1 MAWMIRPDL
10 RWSFFLHRTLHNMRW
25 PLATLAHQ
33 ASRFAPL
40 FVTTLASAVLL
51 TACGKHAEQAA
62 PIRAVRTL
70 VVTDGG
76 GSLQREFSADIRAR
90 TESRLSFR
98 VGGKVTQRA
107 VELGQRV
114 KAGQLLVQVDPQDLR
129 LGADA
134 AKAALSAAEA
144 QAAQASADLVRFKE
158 LRSQG
163 FISEAELDRH
173 NTADRAAQASLRQA
187 RAQAGVQ
194 LNQAGYA
201 SLTAGAAGVITS
213 VDVEP
218 GQVVAAGQ
226 PVLTLAQD
234 GPRDVVFA
242 VPEDMGP
249 TVRALIGKPAG
260 IQVRRWGT
268 TEWAAAKVR
277 EVAGAT
283 DNLTRTLLVKAD
295 IGDLQTELG
304 QTAAVLVRTPTRV
317 KGGIQLPLHALAQRE
332 GRSVVWVLDGSSMTV
347 KPQPVVTGDI
357 LGNVVLVA
365 DGLKPGQE
373 VVTAGVH
380 VLTPGQKVKRYVEPG
395 LGERPAAPAPA
406 ASSVAAPRS

>member
-1 MAWMIRPDL
+1 
-10 RWSFFLHRTLHNMRW
+10 MRW
-25 PLATLAHQ
+25 PLAQLAPS
-33 ASRFAPL
+33 ASLFASL
-40 FVTTLASAVLL
+40 LASVSLL
-51 TACGKHAEQAA
+51 TACGKPAETAN
-62 PIRAVRTL
+62 PVRAVRTMVL
-70 VVTDGG
+70 ADGG

-98 VGGKVTQRA
+98 VGGKVTQRS

-114 KAGQLLVQVDPQDLR
+114 RAGQLLVQVDPQDLR

-144 QAAQASADLVRFKE
+144 QAAQAGADLVRFKE

-163 FISEAELDRH
+163 FISEAELERH
-173 NTADRAAQASLRQA
+173 TTADRAAQASLRQA

-213 VDVEP
+213 VEVEP
-218 GQVVAAGQ
+218 GQVVGAGQ

-268 TEWAAAKVR
+268 NEWTAAKVR

-283 DNLTRTLLVKAD
+283 DSLTRTLQVKAD
-295 IGDLQTELG
+295 IGELQAELG
-304 QTAAVLVRTPTRV
+304 QTAAVLVRTPTRT
-317 KGGIQLPLHALAQRE
+317 KGGIPLPLHALAQRE
-332 GRSVVWVLDGSSMTV
+332 GRSVAWVLDSQSMTV

-357 LGNVVLVA
+357 VGNVVLVA

-395 LGERPAAPAPA
+395 LGERPAVPPA
-406 ASSVAAPRS
+406 ATPASAASAAAPSRS

>member
-1 MAWMIRPDL
+1 M
-10 RWSFFLHRTLHNMRW
+10 
-25 PLATLAHQ
+25 
-33 ASRFAPL
+33 
-40 FVTTLASAVLL
+40 
-51 TACGKHAEQAA
+51 
-62 PIRAVRTL
+62 RAVRT
-70 VVTDGG
+70 VVLADGG
-76 GSLQREFSADIRAR
+76 GALQREFSADIRAR

-98 VGGKVTQRA
+98 VGGKVTRRA

-144 QAAQASADLVRFKE
+144 QAAQATADLARFKE
-158 LRSQG
+158 LRAQG
-163 FISEAELDRH
+163 FISEAELERH
-173 NTADRAAQASLRQA
+173 TTAERAAQASLRQA

-218 GQVVAAGQ
+218 GQVVGAGQ

-249 TVRALIGKPAG
+249 TVRALVGKTAG

-268 TEWAAAKVR
+268 TEWAPAMVR

-283 DNLTRTLLVKAD
+283 DSLTRTLLVKAD
-295 IGDLQTELG
+295 IGELQSELG
-304 QTAAVLVRTPTRV
+304 QTAAVLVRTPTRIQ
-317 KGGIQLPLHALAQRE
+317 GGIQLPLHALAQRE
-332 GRSVVWVLDGSSMTV
+332 GRSVVWVLDAQSMTV
-347 KPQPVVTGDI
+347 KPQPVVTGDV

-365 DGLKPGQE
+365 QGLKPGQE
-373 VVTAGVH
+373 IVTAGVH
-380 VLTPGQKVKRYVEPG
+380 ALTPGQKVKRYVEPG
-395 LGERPAAPAPA
+395 LGERPAAPPA
-406 ASSVAAPRS
+406 AASAASASAPSRS

>member
-1 MAWMIRPDL
+1 
-10 RWSFFLHRTLHNMRW
+10 MRW
-25 PLATLAHQ
+25 PLAQLAPS
-33 ASRFAPL
+33 ASLFASL
-40 FVTTLASAVLL
+40 LASVSLL
-51 TACGKHAEQAA
+51 TACGKPAETAD
-62 PIRAVRTL
+62 PVRAVRTMVL
-70 VVTDGG
+70 ADGG

-98 VGGKVTQRA
+98 VGGKVTQRS

-114 KAGQLLVQVDPQDLR
+114 RAGQLLVQVDPQDLR

-144 QAAQASADLVRFKE
+144 QAAQAGADLVRFKE

-163 FISEAELDRH
+163 FISEAELERH
-173 NTADRAAQASLRQA
+173 TTADRAAQASLRQA

-213 VDVEP
+213 VEVEP
-218 GQVVAAGQ
+218 GQVVGAGQ

-268 TEWAAAKVR
+268 NEWTAAKVR

-283 DNLTRTLLVKAD
+283 DSLTRTLQVKAD
-295 IGDLQTELG
+295 IGELQAELG
-304 QTAAVLVRTPTRV
+304 QTAAVLVRTPTRI
-317 KGGIQLPLHALAQRE
+317 KGGIALPLHALAQRE
-332 GRSVVWVLDGSSMTV
+332 GRSVAWVLDSQSMTV

-357 LGNVVLVA
+357 VGNVVLVA

-395 LGERPAAPAPA
+395 LGERPAVPPA
-406 ASSVAAPRS
+406 ATPASAASAAAPSRS

>member
-1 MAWMIRPDL
+1 
-10 RWSFFLHRTLHNMRW
+10 MRW
-25 PLATLAHQ
+25 PLAKSAPS
-33 ASRFAPL
+33 AFSSAAFAAIL
-40 FVTTLASAVLL
+40 LASVTLL
-51 TACGKHAEQAA
+51 TACGKPAEHAN
-62 PIRAVRTL
+62 PVRAVRT
-70 VVTDGG
+70 VVLTDAGG
-76 GSLQREFSADIRAR
+76 PLQREFSADIRAR
-90 TESRLSFR
+90 VESRLSFR

-114 KAGQLLVQVDPQDLR
+114 RAGQLLAQVDPQDLR

-144 QAAQASADLVRFKE
+144 QAAQASADLARFKE
-158 LRSQG
+158 LRAQG
-163 FISEAELDRH
+163 FISEAELERH
-173 NTADRAAQASLRQA
+173 TTAERAAQASLRQA

-194 LNQAGYA
+194 VNQAGYA
-201 SLTAGAAGVITS
+201 SLTAGAPGVITS

-218 GQVVAAGQ
+218 GQVVGAGQ

-249 TVRALIGKPAG
+249 TVRALIGKPGG

-268 TEWAAAKVR
+268 TEWAGAQVR

-283 DNLTRTLLVKAD
+283 DSLTRTLLVKAD
-295 IGDLQTELG
+295 VGQLQTELG
-304 QTAAVLVRTPTRV
+304 QTATVLVRAPTRTR
-317 KGGIQLPLHALAQRE
+317 GGIQLPLHALAQRE
-332 GRSVVWVLDGSSMTV
+332 GRSVVWVLDGQSMTV
-347 KPQPVVTGDI
+347 QPQPVVTGD
-357 LGNVVLVA
+357 LVGNVVLVSQ
-365 DGLKPGQE
+365 GLKPGQE

-395 LGERPAAPAPA
+395 LGDRPAVPPAA
-406 ASSVAAPRS
+406 ASSASAAAPSRS

>member
-1 MAWMIRPDL
+1 
-10 RWSFFLHRTLHNMRW
+10 MRW
-25 PLATLAHQ
+25 LLATSAPSVSFP
-33 ASRFAPL
+33 ASFPAPL
-40 FVTTLASAVLL
+40 VAILVASATLL
-51 TACGKHAEQAA
+51 SACGKHAEQ
-62 PIRAVRTL
+62 PTPVRAVRT
-70 VVTDGG
+70 VVVADGG
-76 GSLQREFSADIRAR
+76 GALQREFSADIRAR

-114 KAGQLLVQVDPQDLR
+114 QAGQLLAQVDPQDLR

-144 QAAQASADLVRFKE
+144 QAAQASADLARFKE

-163 FISEAELDRH
+163 FISEAELERH
-173 NTADRAAQASLRQA
+173 TTADRAAQAGLRQA

-218 GQVVAAGQ
+218 GQVVGAGQ

-268 TEWAAAKVR
+268 TEWTAAKVR

-283 DNLTRTLLVKAD
+283 DSLTRTLLVKAD
-295 IGDLQTELG
+295 IGVLQAELG
-304 QTAAVLVRTPTRV
+304 QTAAVLVRTPTRI

-332 GRSVVWVLDGSSMTV
+332 GRSVVWVLDGQSMTV

-357 LGNVVLVA
+357 VGNVVLVA
-365 DGLKPGQE
+365 DGLQPGQE

-380 VLTPGQKVKRYVEPG
+380 VLSPGQKVKRYVKPG
-395 LGERPAAPAPA
+395 LGERPAVPPA
-406 ASSVAAPRS
+406 AASTASATAPSRS

>member
-1 MAWMIRPDL
+1 
-10 RWSFFLHRTLHNMRW
+10 MRW
-25 PLATLAHQ
+25 PLAKLAPS
-33 ASRFAPL
+33 ASVFASL
-40 FVTTLASAVLL
+40 FASVFLL
-51 TACGKHAEQAA
+51 TACGKHAE
-62 PIRAVRTL
+62 PPTPVRAVRT
-70 VVTDGG
+70 VVLADGG

-114 KAGQLLVQVDPQDLR
+114 KAGQLLAQVDPQDLR

-144 QAAQASADLVRFKE
+144 QAAQASADLARFKE

-163 FISEAELDRH
+163 FISEAELERH
-173 NTADRAAQASLRQA
+173 TTAERAAQASLRQA

-201 SLTAGAAGVITS
+201 SLAAGAAGVITS

-218 GQVVAAGQ
+218 GQVVGAGQ

-268 TEWAAAKVR
+268 TEWTAAKVR

-283 DNLTRTLLVKAD
+283 DSLTRTLLVKAD
-295 IGDLQTELG
+295 IGELQAELG
-304 QTAAVLVRTPTRV
+304 QTAAVLVRTPTRI

-332 GRSVVWVLDGSSMTV
+332 GRSVVWVLDGQSMTV

-357 LGNVVLVA
+357 IGNVVLVA

-380 VLTPGQKVKRYVEPG
+380 VLNPGQKVKRYVEPG
-395 LGERPAAPAPA
+395 LGERPAVPPA
-406 ASSVAAPRS
+406 ASSAPSATPSRS

>member
-1 MAWMIRPDL
+1 
-10 RWSFFLHRTLHNMRW
+10 MRW
-25 PLATLAHQ
+25 PLASSAPSLPFS
-33 ASRFAPL
+33 ASFSAPL
-40 FVTTLASAVLL
+40 AGLLVASCVLL
-51 TACGKHAEQAA
+51 TACGKQAEPAA
-62 PIRAVRTL
+62 PVRAVLT
-70 VVTDGG
+70 VVLNDGG
-76 GSLQREFSADIRAR
+76 GALQREFSADIRAR
-90 TESRLSFR
+90 TESRLSLR

-144 QAAQASADLVRFKE
+144 QAAQAMADLARFKE
-158 LRSQG
+158 LRAQG
-163 FISEAELDRH
+163 FISEAELERH
-173 NTADRAAQASLRQA
+173 STAERAAQASLRQA

-218 GQVVAAGQ
+218 GQVVGAGQ

-260 IQVRRWGT
+260 IQVRRWGA
-268 TEWAAAKVR
+268 TEWAPAKVR

-283 DNLTRTLLVKAD
+283 DSLTRTLQVKAD
-295 IGDLQTELG
+295 IGELQAELG
-304 QTAAVLVRTPTRV
+304 QTAAVLVRAPTRTQ
-317 KGGIQLPLHALAQRE
+317 GGIQLPLHALAQRE
-332 GRSVVWVLDGSSMTV
+332 GRSVVWVLDGQSMTV

-357 LGNVVLVA
+357 VGNVVLVA
-365 DGLKPGQE
+365 QGLKPGQE
-373 VVTAGVH
+373 IVTAGVH

-395 LGERPAAPAPA
+395 LGERPAVPPA
-406 ASSVAAPRS
+406 AASGAAPSRS

>member
-1 MAWMIRPDL
+1 MGVLM
-10 RWSFFLHRTLHNMRW
+10 
-25 PLATLAHQ
+25 
-33 ASRFAPL
+33 
-40 FVTTLASAVLL
+40 VSALML
-51 TACGKHAEQAA
+51 SGCGKPAEQAT
-62 PIRAVRTL
+62 PVRAVRTM
-70 VVTDGG
+70 VVADGG
-76 GSLQREFSADIRAR
+76 GTLQREFSADIRAR

-114 KAGQLLVQVDPQDLR
+114 RAGQLLAQVDPQDLR

-134 AKAALSAAEA
+134 AKAALAAAEA
-144 QAAQASADLVRFKE
+144 QAAQASADLARFKE

-163 FISEAELDRH
+163 FISEAELERH
-173 NTADRAAQASLRQA
+173 TTAERAAQASLRQA

-201 SLTAGAAGVITS
+201 SLSAGAPGVITS

-218 GQVVAAGQ
+218 GQVVGAGQ

-234 GPRDVVFA
+234 GPRDVVFS

-249 TVRALIGKPAG
+249 TVRALIGKAGG

-268 TEWAAAKVR
+268 AEWAPAKVR

-283 DNLTRTLLVKAD
+283 DSLTRTLLVKAD
-295 IGDLQTELG
+295 IGDLQAELG
-304 QTAAVLVRTPTRV
+304 QTAAVLVRAPTRV
-317 KGGIQLPLHALAQRE
+317 KGGIQLPLHALAQRD
-332 GRSVVWVLDGSSMTV
+332 GRSVVWVLDGKNMTV
-347 KPQPVVTGDI
+347 QPQPVVTGDI
-357 LGNVVLVA
+357 VGNLVLVA
-365 DGLKPGQE
+365 DGVKPGQE
-373 VVTAGVH
+373 LVTAGVH

-395 LGERPAAPAPA
+395 LGERPAVPPAVPA
-406 ASSVAAPRS
+406 KASDAAPSRS

>member
-1 MAWMIRPDL
+1 M
-10 RWSFFLHRTLHNMRW
+10 
-25 PLATLAHQ
+25 
-33 ASRFAPL
+33 SRFAP
-40 FVTTLASAVLL
+40 SAAPLVAILL
-51 TACGKHAEQAA
+51 VSAAFLSACGKQAEQVA
-62 PIRAVRTL
+62 PIRAVRTMVL
-70 VVTDGG
+70 SDGG
-76 GSLQREFSADIRAR
+76 ASLQREFSADIRAR

-114 KAGQLLVQVDPQDLR
+114 KAGQLLAQVDPQDLR

-144 QAAQASADLVRFKE
+144 QAGQASADLARFKE

-163 FISEAELDRH
+163 FISEAELERH
-173 NTADRAAQASLRQA
+173 STAERAAQASLRQA

-218 GQVVAAGQ
+218 GQVVGAGQ
-226 PVLTLAQD
+226 PVLMLAQD

-249 TVRALIGKPAG
+249 AVRALIGKPAG
-260 IQVRRWGT
+260 IQVRRWGA
-268 TEWAAAKVR
+268 TEWSAAKVR

-283 DNLTRTLLVKAD
+283 DSLTRTLLVKAD
-295 IGDLQTELG
+295 IGELQAELG
-304 QTAAVLVRTPTRV
+304 QTAAVLVRTPTRI

-332 GRSVVWVLDGSSMTV
+332 GRSVVWVLDGQSMTV

-357 LGNVVLVA
+357 VGNVVLVA

-380 VLTPGQKVKRYVEPG
+380 VLNPGQKVKRYVEPG
-395 LGERPAAPAPA
+395 LGERPAVPPAA
-406 ASSVAAPRS
+406 ASSASTPMPSRS

>member
-1 MAWMIRPDL
+1 
-10 RWSFFLHRTLHNMRW
+10 MRW
-25 PLATLAHQ
+25 PQATLASFVPVT
-33 ASRFAPL
+33 AFFSKFEPAPL
-40 FVTTLASAVLL
+40 IASLACVFLL
-51 TACGKHAEQAA
+51 TACGKHAEQAT
-62 PIRAVRTL
+62 PVRAVRTIVL
-70 VVTDGG
+70 ADGG
-76 GSLQREFSADIRAR
+76 GALQREFSADIRAR

-98 VGGKVTQRA
+98 VAGKVTQRA

-114 KAGQLLVQVDPQDLR
+114 RAGQLLAQVDPQDLR

-134 AKAALSAAEA
+134 AKAALAAAEA
-144 QAAQASADLVRFKE
+144 QAAQASADLARFKE
-158 LRSQG
+158 LRAQG
-163 FISEAELDRH
+163 FISEAELERH
-173 NTADRAAQASLRQA
+173 TTAERAAQASLRQA

-201 SLTAGAAGVITS
+201 SLTAGVAGVITA

-218 GQVVAAGQ
+218 GQVVGAGQ

-268 TEWAAAKVR
+268 TEWAPAKVR

-283 DNLTRTLLVKAD
+283 DSLTRTLLVKAD
-295 IGDLQTELG
+295 IGNLQAELG
-304 QTAAVLVRTPTRV
+304 QTAAVLVRTPTRTQ
-317 KGGIQLPLHALAQRE
+317 GGIQLPLHALAQRE
-332 GRSVVWVLDGSSMTV
+332 GRSVVWVLDGQSMTV
-347 KPQPVVTGDI
+347 QPQPVVTGDVV
-357 LGNVVLVA
+357 GNVVLVA
-365 DGLKPGQE
+365 QGLKPGQE

-380 VLTPGQKVKRYVEPG
+380 VLTPGQKVKRHVEPG
-395 LGERPAAPAPA
+395 LGERPAAPPA
-406 ASSVAAPRS
+406 AASNASAAGPSRS

>member
-1 MAWMIRPDL
+1 MDDPTRPRWRSFLLL
-10 RWSFFLHRTLHNMRW
+10 RILFNMRW
-25 PLATLAHQ
+25 PLAKLAPS
-33 ASRFAPL
+33 ASVFASI
-40 FVTTLASAVLL
+40 FAAVSLL
-51 TACGKHAEQAA
+51 TACGKPAEQAA

-70 VVTDGG
+70 VLVDGA

-107 VELGQRV
+107 VDLGQRV

-144 QAAQASADLVRFKE
+144 QAAQASADLARFKE
-158 LRSQG
+158 LRAQG
-163 FISEAELDRH
+163 FISEAELERH
-173 NTADRAAQASLRQA
+173 TTAERAAQAGLRQA

-213 VDVEP
+213 VEVEP
-218 GQVVAAGQ
+218 GQVVGAGQ

-234 GPRDVVFA
+234 GPRDAVFS

-249 TVRALIGKPAG
+249 ALRALIGKPAG

-268 TEWAAAKVR
+268 AEWAPAKVR

-283 DNLTRTLLVKAD
+283 DSLTRTLLVKAD
-295 IGDLQTELG
+295 IGELQTELG
-304 QTAAVLVRTPTRV
+304 QTAAVMVRTPTRT

-332 GRSVVWVLDGSSMTV
+332 GRSVVWVLDGPSMTV

-357 LGNVVLVA
+357 VGNVVMVVQ
-365 DGLKPGQE
+365 GLQPGQE
-373 VVTAGVH
+373 IVTAGVH

-395 LGERPAAPAPA
+395 LGERAAVPPAAASSASAPAP
-406 ASSVAAPRS
+406 SRS

>member
-1 MAWMIRPDL
+1 
-10 RWSFFLHRTLHNMRW
+10 MRW
-25 PLATLAHQ
+25 PLATPAPFANSRAPR
-33 ASRFAPL
+33 ASFLVVPL
-40 FVTTLASAVLL
+40 LASAALL
-51 TACGKHAEQAA
+51 SGCGKQSEQVA
-62 PIRAVRTL
+62 PVRAVRTMVL
-70 VVTDGG
+70 ADGG
-76 GSLQREFSADIRAR
+76 ASLQREFSADIRAR
-90 TESRLSFR
+90 IESRLSFR

-107 VELGQRV
+107 VDLGQRV

-144 QAAQASADLVRFKE
+144 QAGQASADLARFKE

-163 FISEAELDRH
+163 FISEAELERH
-173 NTADRAAQASLRQA
+173 TTAERAAQASLRQA

-201 SLTAGAAGVITS
+201 SLTAGAAGVITA
-213 VDVEP
+213 VEVEP
-218 GQVVAAGQ
+218 GQVVGAGQ

-249 TVRALIGKPAG
+249 VLRTLIGKPAG

-283 DNLTRTLLVKAD
+283 DSLTRTLQVKAD
-295 IGDLQTELG
+295 IGDLQAELG

-332 GRSVVWVLDGSSMTV
+332 GRSVVWLLDGQSMTV
-347 KPQPVVTGDI
+347 KPQSVVTGDI
-357 LGNVVLVA
+357 VGNVVLVV

-380 VLTPGQKVKRYVEPG
+380 VLNPGQKVKRYVEPG
-395 LGERPAAPAPA
+395 LGERPAAPPAA
-406 ASSVAAPRS
+406 ASSATPSRS

>member
-1 MAWMIRPDL
+1 MAVVLSVPEP
-10 RWSFFLHRTLHNMRW
+10 LHTMRW
-25 PLATLAHQ
+25 PLANLAPSAFLS
-33 ASRFAPL
+33 ASFPASL
-40 FVTTLASAVLL
+40 VAIVLASVALL
-51 TACGKHAEQAA
+51 SACGKQAEHAA
-62 PIRAVRTL
+62 PARAVRTVVL
-70 VVTDGG
+70 VDGG
-76 GSLQREFSADIRAR
+76 GALQREFSADIRAR
-90 TESRLSFR
+90 TESRLSLR

-163 FISEAELDRH
+163 FISEAELERH
-173 NTADRAAQASLRQA
+173 TTAERAAQASLRQA

-201 SLTAGAAGVITS
+201 SLAAGAAGVITS

-218 GQVVAAGQ
+218 GQVVGAGQ

-268 TEWAAAKVR
+268 TEWTAAKVR

-283 DNLTRTLLVKAD
+283 DSLTRTLLVKAD
-295 IGDLQTELG
+295 IGELQAELG
-304 QTAAVLVRTPTRV
+304 QTAAVLVRTPTRI

-332 GRSVVWVLDGSSMTV
+332 GRSVVWVLDGQSMTV

-357 LGNVVLVA
+357 VGNVVLVA
-365 DGLKPGQE
+365 DGLQPGQE

-380 VLTPGQKVKRYVEPG
+380 VLNPGQKVKRYVEPG
-395 LGERPAAPAPA
+395 LGERPAVPPA
-406 ASSVAAPRS
+406 ASSAPSATPSRS

>member
-1 MAWMIRPDL
+1 M
-10 RWSFFLHRTLHNMRW
+10 
-25 PLATLAHQ
+25 
-33 ASRFAPL
+33 
-40 FVTTLASAVLL
+40 VL
-51 TACGKHAEQAA
+51 
-62 PIRAVRTL
+62 
-70 VVTDGG
+70 TDGG
-76 GSLQREFSADIRAR
+76 ASLQREFSADIRAR

-114 KAGQLLVQVDPQDLR
+114 KAGQLLAQVDPQDLR

-144 QAAQASADLVRFKE
+144 QAGQASADLARFKE

-163 FISEAELDRH
+163 FISEAELERH
-173 NTADRAAQASLRQA
+173 STAERAAQASLRQA

-218 GQVVAAGQ
+218 GQVVGAGQ

-249 TVRALIGKPAG
+249 AVRALIGKPAG
-260 IQVRRWGT
+260 IQVRRWGA
-268 TEWAAAKVR
+268 TEWSAAKVR

-283 DNLTRTLLVKAD
+283 DSLTRTLLVKAD
-295 IGDLQTELG
+295 IGELQAELG
-304 QTAAVLVRTPTRV
+304 QTAAVLVRTPTRI

-332 GRSVVWVLDGSSMTV
+332 GRSVVWVLDDQSMTV

-357 LGNVVLVA
+357 VGNVVLIA

-380 VLTPGQKVKRYVEPG
+380 VLNPGQKVKRYVEPG
-395 LGERPAAPAPA
+395 LGERPAVPPAA
-406 ASSVAAPRS
+406 ASSASATMPSRS

>member
-1 MAWMIRPDL
+1 MAVVPPA
-10 RWSFFLHRTLHNMRW
+10 SESLHTMRW
-25 PLATLAHQ
+25 PLANLAPS
-33 ASRFAPL
+33 ASFSAAPSAS
-40 FVTTLASAVLL
+40 FVAILLTSVMLL
-51 TACGKHAEQAA
+51 TACGKQTEQAT
-62 PIRAVRTL
+62 PVRAVRT
-70 VVTDGG
+70 VVLADGG
-76 GSLQREFSADIRAR
+76 GALQREFSADIRAR

-158 LRSQG
+158 LRAQG
-163 FISEAELDRH
+163 FISEAELERH
-173 NTADRAAQASLRQA
+173 TTAERATQASLRQA

-201 SLTAGAAGVITS
+201 SLTAGAPGVITS
-213 VDVEP
+213 VEVEP
-218 GQVVAAGQ
+218 GQVVGAGQ

-268 TEWAAAKVR
+268 NEWTAAKVR

-283 DNLTRTLLVKAD
+283 DSLTRTLLVKAD
-295 IGDLQTELG
+295 IGELQAELG
-304 QTAAVLVRTPTRV
+304 QTAAVLVHAPTRI

-332 GRSVVWVLDGSSMTV
+332 GRSVVWVLDAQSMTV

-357 LGNVVLVA
+357 VGNVILVA
-365 DGLKPGQE
+365 QGLQPGQE
-373 VVTAGVH
+373 IVTAGVH

-395 LGERPAAPAPA
+395 LGERPAAPPA
-406 ASSVAAPRS
+406 AESSASAATPSRS

>member
-1 MAWMIRPDL
+1 MAVVPPA
-10 RWSFFLHRTLHNMRW
+10 SESLHTMRW
-25 PLATLAHQ
+25 PLANLAPS
-33 ASRFAPL
+33 ASFSAAPSAS
-40 FVTTLASAVLL
+40 FVAILLTSVTLL
-51 TACGKHAEQAA
+51 TACGKQTEQAT
-62 PIRAVRTL
+62 PVRAVRT
-70 VVTDGG
+70 VVLADGG
-76 GSLQREFSADIRAR
+76 GALQREFSADIRAR

-144 QAAQASADLVRFKE
+144 QAAQASADLARFKE
-158 LRSQG
+158 LRAQG
-163 FISEAELDRH
+163 FISEAELERH
-173 NTADRAAQASLRQA
+173 TTTERATQASLRQA

-201 SLTAGAAGVITS
+201 SLTAGAPGVITS
-213 VDVEP
+213 VEVEP
-218 GQVVAAGQ
+218 GQVVGAGQ

-268 TEWAAAKVR
+268 NEWTAAKVR

-283 DNLTRTLLVKAD
+283 DSLTRTLLVKAD
-295 IGDLQTELG
+295 IGELQAELG
-304 QTAAVLVRTPTRV
+304 QTAAVLVHAPTRI

-332 GRSVVWVLDGSSMTV
+332 GRSVVWVLDAQSMTV

-357 LGNVVLVA
+357 VGNVILVA
-365 DGLKPGQE
+365 QGLQPGQE
-373 VVTAGVH
+373 IVTAGVH

-395 LGERPAAPAPA
+395 LGERPAAPPAA
-406 ASSVAAPRS
+406 ASSASAAAPSRS

>member
-1 MAWMIRPDL
+1 
-10 RWSFFLHRTLHNMRW
+10 MRW
-25 PLATLAHQ
+25 PLATPAPFVSFPAPILAILV
-33 ASRFAPL
+33 AS
-40 FVTTLASAVLL
+40 SALL
-51 TACGKHAEQAA
+51 SACGKPAEHVE
-62 PIRAVRTL
+62 PVRAVRTMVL
-70 VVTDGG
+70 ADGG
-76 GSLQREFSADIRAR
+76 SSLQREFSADIRAR

-107 VELGQRV
+107 VDLGQRV
-114 KAGQLLVQVDPQDLR
+114 KAGQLLAQVDPQDLR

-144 QAAQASADLVRFKE
+144 QAGQASADLARFKE

-163 FISEAELDRH
+163 FISEAELERH
-173 NTADRAAQASLRQA
+173 TTAERAAQASLRQA

-213 VDVEP
+213 VEVEP
-218 GQVVAAGQ
+218 GQVVGAGQ

-249 TVRALIGKPAG
+249 AVRALIGKPAG

-268 TEWAAAKVR
+268 TDWASAKVR

-283 DNLTRTLLVKAD
+283 DSLTRTLQVKAD
-295 IGDLQTELG
+295 IGELQAELG

-332 GRSVVWVLDGSSMTV
+332 GRSVVWVLDGQTMTV
-347 KPQPVVTGDI
+347 KPQPVVTGDVV
-357 LGNVVLVA
+357 GNVVLVA

-380 VLTPGQKVKRYVEPG
+380 VLNPGQKVKRYVEPG
-395 LGERPAAPAPA
+395 LGERPAVPPAT
-406 ASSVAAPRS
+406 ASTAAPSRS

>member
-1 MAWMIRPDL
+1 
-10 RWSFFLHRTLHNMRW
+10 MRW
-25 PLATLAHQ
+25 PLAKLAPS
-33 ASRFAPL
+33 ASVFAFL
-40 FVTTLASAVLL
+40 FASVFLL
-51 TACGKHAEQAA
+51 TACGKHAEQ
-62 PIRAVRTL
+62 PTPVRAVRTMVL
-70 VVTDGG
+70 ADGG

-114 KAGQLLVQVDPQDLR
+114 KAGQLLAQVDPQDLR

-144 QAAQASADLVRFKE
+144 QAAQASADLARFKE

-163 FISEAELDRH
+163 FISEAELERH
-173 NTADRAAQASLRQA
+173 TTAERAAQASLRQA

-201 SLTAGAAGVITS
+201 SLAAGAAGVITS

-218 GQVVAAGQ
+218 GQVVGAGQ

-268 TEWAAAKVR
+268 TEWTAAKVR

-283 DNLTRTLLVKAD
+283 DSLTRTLLVKAD
-295 IGDLQTELG
+295 IGELQAELG
-304 QTAAVLVRTPTRV
+304 QTAAVLVRTPTRI

-332 GRSVVWVLDGSSMTV
+332 GRSVVWVLDGQSMTV

-357 LGNVVLVA
+357 VGNVVLVA
-365 DGLKPGQE
+365 DGLQPGQE

-380 VLTPGQKVKRYVEPG
+380 VLNPGQKVKRYVEPG
-395 LGERPAAPAPA
+395 LGERPAVPPA
-406 ASSVAAPRS
+406 ASSAPSATPSRS

>member
-1 MAWMIRPDL
+1 
-10 RWSFFLHRTLHNMRW
+10 MRS
-25 PLATLAHQ
+25 PLAT
-33 ASRFAPL
+33 S
-40 FVTTLASAVLL
+40 LASSPSRWLVATVVASSVLLL
-51 TACGKHAEQAA
+51 TACGKQAA
-62 PIRAVRTL
+62 PPEPVRAVRTL
-70 VVTDGG
+70 VLADTGG
-76 GSLQREFSADIRAR
+76 ALQREFSADIRAR
-90 TESRLSFR
+90 TEARLSLR

-114 KAGQLLVQVDPQDLR
+114 RPGQLLVQVDPQDLR

-144 QAAQASADLVRFKE
+144 QAAQARADLARFKE
-158 LRSQG
+158 LRAQG
-163 FISEAELDRH
+163 FISEAELERH
-173 NTADRAAQASLRQA
+173 TTADRAAQASLRQA

-218 GQVVAAGQ
+218 SQVVAAGQ

-249 TVRALIGKPAG
+249 TVRTLIGKPAG
-260 IQVRRWGT
+260 IQVRRWGS
-268 TEWAAAKVR
+268 TEWAPAKVR

-283 DNLTRTLLVKAD
+283 DSLTRTLLVKAD
-295 IGDLQTELG
+295 IGDLQAELG
-304 QTAAVLVRTPTRV
+304 QTAAVLVRTPARI

-332 GRSVVWVLDGSSMTV
+332 GRSVVWVLDGAAMTV

-357 LGNVVLVA
+357 VGNVVLIA
-365 DGLKPGQE
+365 QGLQPGQE

-380 VLTPGQKVKRYVEPG
+380 VLTPGQKVKRYIEPG
-395 LGERPAAPAPA
+395 LGAKPASSAAPA
-406 ASSVAAPRS
+406 ASSAAASRS

>member
-1 MAWMIRPDL
+1 
-10 RWSFFLHRTLHNMRW
+10 MRW
-25 PLATLAHQ
+25 PLAKLAPS
-33 ASRFAPL
+33 ASVFAPL
-40 FVTTLASAVLL
+40 FASVLLL
-51 TACGKHAEQAA
+51 TACGKHAEQ
-62 PIRAVRTL
+62 PTPVRAVRT
-70 VVTDGG
+70 VVLADGA

-114 KAGQLLVQVDPQDLR
+114 KAGQLLAQVDPQDLR

-144 QAAQASADLVRFKE
+144 QAAQASADLARFKE

-163 FISEAELDRH
+163 FISEAELERH
-173 NTADRAAQASLRQA
+173 TTAERAAQASLRQA

-201 SLTAGAAGVITS
+201 SLSAGAAGVVTS

-218 GQVVAAGQ
+218 GQVVGAGQ

-268 TEWAAAKVR
+268 TEWTAAKVR

-283 DNLTRTLLVKAD
+283 DSLTRTLLVKAD
-295 IGDLQTELG
+295 IGELQAELG
-304 QTAAVLVRTPTRV
+304 QTAAVLVRTPTRI

-332 GRSVVWVLDGSSMTV
+332 GRSVVWVLDGQSMTV

-357 LGNVVLVA
+357 VGNVVLVA

-380 VLTPGQKVKRYVEPG
+380 VLNPGQKVKRYVEPG
-395 LGERPAAPAPA
+395 LGERPAVPPA
-406 ASSVAAPRS
+406 ASSAPSATPSRS

>member
-1 MAWMIRPDL
+1 M
-10 RWSFFLHRTLHNMRW
+10 
-25 PLATLAHQ
+25 
-33 ASRFAPL
+33 
-40 FVTTLASAVLL
+40 
-51 TACGKHAEQAA
+51 
-62 PIRAVRTL
+62 RAVRTL
-70 VVTDGG
+70 VLADTGG
-76 GSLQREFSADIRAR
+76 ALQREFSADIRAR
-90 TESRLSFR
+90 TEARLSFR

-114 KAGQLLVQVDPQDLR
+114 RPGQLLAQVDPQDLR

-144 QAAQASADLVRFKE
+144 QAAQAAADLARFKE
-158 LRSQG
+158 LRAQG
-163 FISEAELDRH
+163 FISEAELERH
-173 NTADRAAQASLRQA
+173 TTADRAAQASLRQA

-234 GPRDVVFA
+234 GPRDVVFS

-249 TVRALIGKPAG
+249 TVRALIGKAAG

-268 TEWAAAKVR
+268 SEWAPAKVR

-283 DNLTRTLLVKAD
+283 DSLTRTLQVKAD
-295 IGDLQTELG
+295 IGDLQAELG
-304 QTAAVLVRTPTRV
+304 QTAAVLVRAPTRV
-317 KGGIQLPLHALAQRE
+317 QGGIQLPLHALAQRE
-332 GRSVVWVLDGSSMTV
+332 GRSVVWVLDGASMTV
-347 KPQPVVTGDI
+347 KPQPVVTGDVV
-357 LGNVVLVA
+357 GNVVLIA
-365 DGLKPGQE
+365 QGLQPGQE
-373 VVTAGVH
+373 VVTAGVQ

-395 LGERPAAPAPA
+395 LGARPVSSPAPA
-406 ASSVAAPRS
+406 ASAASASRS

>member
-1 MAWMIRPDL
+1 
-10 RWSFFLHRTLHNMRW
+10 MRW
-25 PLATLAHQ
+25 PLATPALSVSH
-33 ASRFAPL
+33 FAPSAAPL
-40 FVTTLASAVLL
+40 VAILVASAALL
-51 TACGKHAEQAA
+51 SACGKQVEPVA
-62 PIRAVRTL
+62 PVRAVRTMVL
-70 VVTDGG
+70 TDGG
-76 GSLQREFSADIRAR
+76 ASLQREFSADIRAR
-90 TESRLSFR
+90 TESRLSLR

-114 KAGQLLVQVDPQDLR
+114 KAGQLLVQVDPQDFR

-144 QAAQASADLVRFKE
+144 QAGQASADLARFKE

-163 FISEAELDRH
+163 FISEAELERH
-173 NTADRAAQASLRQA
+173 STAERAAQASLRQA

-201 SLTAGAAGVITS
+201 SLTAGAAGVITA

-249 TVRALIGKPAG
+249 ALRALIGKPAG
-260 IQVRRWGT
+260 IQVRRWGA

-283 DNLTRTLLVKAD
+283 DSLTRTLQVKAD
-295 IGDLQTELG
+295 IGELQAELG
-304 QTAAVLVRTPTRV
+304 QTAAVLVRTPTRI

-332 GRSVVWVLDGSSMTV
+332 GRSVVWVLDGQSMTV

-357 LGNVVLVA
+357 VGNVVLVA

-380 VLTPGQKVKRYVEPG
+380 VLNPGQKVKRYVEPG
-395 LGERPAAPAPA
+395 LGERPAVPPAS
-406 ASSVAAPRS
+406 ASSASAAMPSRS

>member
-1 MAWMIRPDL
+1 
-10 RWSFFLHRTLHNMRW
+10 MRC
-25 PLATLAHQ
+25 PLAPNAFLA
-33 ASRFAPL
+33 S
-40 FVTTLASAVLL
+40 TLASALSRKLVTPILIVAASSLL
-51 TACGKHAEQAA
+51 LGGCGKPAEQAT
-62 PIRAVRTL
+62 PVRAVRTL
-70 VVTDGG
+70 VVADGG
-76 GSLQREFSADIRAR
+76 GTLQREFSADVRAR

-98 VGGKVTQRA
+98 VAGKVTQRA

-114 KAGQLLVQVDPQDLR
+114 RAGQLLAQVDPQDLR

-134 AKAALSAAEA
+134 AKAALASAEA
-144 QAAQASADLVRFKE
+144 QAAQASADLIRFKE

-163 FISEAELDRH
+163 FISEAELERH
-173 NTADRAAQASLRQA
+173 ATAERSAQASLRQA

-194 LNQAGYA
+194 QNQAGYA
-201 SLTAGAAGVITS
+201 SLSAGAPGVITA

-218 GQVVAAGQ
+218 GQVVGAGQ

-234 GPRDVVFA
+234 GPRDVVFS

-249 TVRALIGKPAG
+249 TVRALIGKAGG

-268 TEWAAAKVR
+268 ADWAPAKVR

-283 DNLTRTLLVKAD
+283 DSLTRTLLVKAD
-295 IGDLQTELG
+295 IGDLQAELG

-317 KGGIQLPLHALAQRE
+317 KGGIQLPLHALAQRD
-332 GRSVVWVLDGSSMTV
+332 GRSVVWVLDGKTMTV
-347 KPQPVVTGDI
+347 QPQPVVTGDI
-357 LGNVVLVA
+357 VGNLVLVA

-380 VLTPGQKVKRYVEPG
+380 VLNPGQKVKRYVEPG
-395 LGERPAAPAPA
+395 LGERPAVPPSAPANASA
-406 ASSVAAPRS
+406 ATPSRS